1 MFLASSR
8 GQHCVKLIK
17 GKWCFWA
24 FVLMGGSVM
33 IISSWQ
39 LPFPDWLLHVDPQY
53 YWFVSRDWYFLSI
66 FVAQIKSVLIQLYAR
81 PKDAVLDI
89 ACGKVSSMN
98 VWDSYCI
105 YTMLPIS
112 SPQMFRLFT
121 FCVFTIYLAYCWL
134 LGLFGCC
141 CHAKIPVFCILVHVN
156 LCCPFRVVTWS
167 NGTKQKLDIT
177 WGWI

>member
-8 GQHCVKLIK
+8 GQHCVKLIIRQMMFLSICSD
-17 GKWCFWA
+17 GRFSYDNIFSAAA
-24 FVLMGGSVM
+24 FSWLT
-33 IISSWQ
+33 SSCWSSI
-39 LPFPDWLLHVDPQY
+39 LL
-53 YWFVSRDWYFLSI
+53 FVSRDWYFLSI

-89 ACGKVSSMN
+89 ACGKVSSVN

-112 SPQMFRLFT
+112 SPQMLRLFT
-121 FCVFTIYLAYCWL
+121 FCVFTIYPAYCWL
-134 LGLFGCC
+134 LSFFGCC
-141 CHAKIPVFCILVHVN
+141 CHANYSMFCILVHVN

-167 NGTKQKLDIT
+167 NGTKQELDIT